1 MFRQSEISHKY
12 NEYFVESIFQT
23 YSRSQERSGESL
35 RLEKDTLG
43 EKYLSDDTMFG
54 INTQRAVE
62 NFSLSHKKVNLHLI
76 HAMLL
81 VKKAAAKTYENLV
94 EDVEKEKYQ
103 AIIAA
108 CDELLLKIE
117 SRESFFQQVEHNRN
131 NQSNQGNQSE
141 MDDLFVTQALQGGA
155 GTSTNMNVN
164 EVIANIALKHLG
176 KSYGDYKYVH
186 PLDDVNRGQ
195 STNDVYPTALRIASI
210 FLIRKL
216 SDACAAL
223 QTSLQEKENV
233 FQDIEKLG
241 RTEWMD
247 AVPITLGEEFGA
259 YAQAIARDR
268 WRIYK
273 VEERLRQVNLGGT
286 AVGLSDNAQHKY
298 RFRVIEEL
306 RHLTGL
312 GLAVA
317 EYPMDL
323 TQNNDVFVEVSGLL
337 KALAVNLMKIAN
349 DFRIMNSG
357 PGGGIGE
364 LRLKAM
370 QQGSTIMPGKVNPVI
385 PEMTMQCAIRIIAND
400 TAITMAAAHG
410 EFELNAFLPL
420 IADSLLESLELAE
433 RAVTIFR
440 EKCVETVEPDVQNCK
455 KYLEQ
460 SYAFATA
467 YTPKFGY
474 ETVSKII
481 KENPPEKAREILIN
495 SDL

>member
-94 EDVEKEKYQ
+94 EDVEKEKYK
-103 AIIAA
+103 AIVAA

-117 SRESFFQQVEHNRN
+117 EDKSFSQQAEDNR
-131 NQSNQGNQSE
+131 SGI
-141 MDDLFVTQALQGGA
+141 DALFVTQALQGGA

-223 QTSLQEKENV
+223 QTSLQEKENA

-364 LRLKAM
+364 LHLKAM

-385 PEMTMQCAIRIIAND
+385 LEMTMQCAMRIIAND

-433 RAVTIFR
+433 RAATIFR
-440 EKCVETVEPDVQNCK
+440 EKCVETVEPDVQKCK

-474 ETVSKII
+474 ETVAKII
-481 KENPPEKAREILIN
+481 KENPPEKAREILRN
-495 SDL
+495 PDLKR